1 MAEWKE
7 SPEEFFVLVWQ
18 EMVEVEAE
26 GEEEA
31 GATLKTDTWIFRTE
45 AEMRAFV
52 IDEILEKVRDNED
65 QLPPAT
71 VRDIREAAAQGKAD
85 EIVGMWVYLVERLFE
100 GQEFVMVDRTHIM
113 SRS

>member
-7 SPEEFFVLVWQ
+7 SPEEYLVLVWQ

-26 GEEEA
+26 GEEEE
-31 GATLKTDTWIFRTE
+31 GSTIQTNTWIFRTE

-52 IDEILEKVRDNED
+52 IDEVLDKVKDNED
-65 QLPPAT
+65 QLPPQA
-71 VRDIREAAAQGKAD
+71 VREIREAAAQGKAD
-85 EIVGMWVYLVERLFE
+85 EIVAMWVYLVERLFE
-100 GQEFVMVDRTHIM
+100 GQEFISVDKTHIM